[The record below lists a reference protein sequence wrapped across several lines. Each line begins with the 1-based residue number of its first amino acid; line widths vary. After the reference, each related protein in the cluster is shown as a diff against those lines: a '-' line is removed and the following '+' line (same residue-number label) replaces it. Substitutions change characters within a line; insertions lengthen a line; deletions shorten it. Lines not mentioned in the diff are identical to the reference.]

1 MILNESNEKED
12 YTELQR
18 GMVQEIEA
26 IQRGLNTER
35 YLRQNPSARKE
46 ANLKV
51 WKKFLGDVSCRVIQ
65 FYLNRIINN
74 IHLKV
79 VGPNVYINGIWNEID
94 LLIVKSG
101 SDPTPMTS
109 MYQEDIIAAIEVKT
123 NAKFD
128 NKTIEEQLKIFDRIK
143 ALHSGIDCLYV
154 AIHGS
159 NNAYK
164 KIKEELNKKG
174 YGAFVFENE
183 NTQAYFAGEF
193 EDLINRIKK
202 TL

>member
-1 MILNESNEKED
+1 
-12 YTELQR
+12 
-18 GMVQEIEA
+18 
-26 IQRGLNTER
+26 
-35 YLRQNPSARKE
+35 
-46 ANLKV
+46 
-51 WKKFLGDVSCRVIQ
+51 
-65 FYLNRIINN
+65 
-74 IHLKV
+74 
-79 VGPNVYINGIWNEID
+79 
-94 LLIVKSG
+94 
-101 SDPTPMTS
+101 
-109 MYQEDIIAAIEVKT
+109 MYQEEDIISAIEVKT